1 MTADPVLVAVAVVVL
16 ALCAVVALREL
27 GRETAGPERIV
38 FSSGG
43 MKGAAHAGVLVLMH
57 ERGLLSR
64 ATEFAG
70 SSVGAVIAA
79 VCAMRMD
86 VREIVR
92 LWSDLDYVALMTGAE
107 STNPKR
113 LGKFGGR
120 EMHEFFRG
128 LVGRETGN
136 RDITF
141 RELHRARGTTLVVAV
156 TCVSLR
162 RCVYFTHTD
171 ADYADTPVALALRMS
186 CSLPF
191 VLEPVSYRGLLFA
204 DGAITDNL
212 PLSAFRHDGRAT
224 LGVWLMSRGERP
236 GGVYTRDERGEEGR
250 QDARAYSAMLLD
262 AAMRS
267 RRICDARARIL
278 YVSTDSGCGV
288 TRVEN
293 EDTAALMRRG
303 YGEARRFFLGIAT

>member
-1 MTADPVLVAVAVVVL
+1 MAADPVLVAVMVVL
-16 ALCAVVALREL
+16 ALCAFVALRER

-43 MKGAAHAGVLVLMH
+43 MKGAAHAGVLLLMH

-70 SSVGAVIAA
+70 SSVGAVMAA
-79 VCAMRMD
+79 ACAMRMD
-86 VREIVR
+86 VGEMVR
-92 LWSDLDYVALMTGAE
+92 LWSDLDYVALMTGAN
-107 STNPKR
+107 STKPRR

-128 LVGRETGN
+128 FVGRETGN

-171 ADYADTPVALALRMS
+171 SDYADTPVALALRMS

-191 VLEPVSYRGLLFA
+191 VLEPVSYLGLLFA
-204 DGAITDNL
+204 DGAITENL
-212 PLSAFRHDGRAT
+212 PLSAFRDDGRAT
-224 LGVWLMSRGERP
+224 LGVWLMSKGERP
-236 GGVYTRDERGEEGR
+236 GGVYTRDERGEEGE

-262 AAMRS
+262 AAMRT
-267 RRICDARARIL
+267 RRRCDARARIL
-278 YVSTDSGCGV
+278 YVSTDSGFGV

-303 YGEARRFFLGIAT
+303 YVEARRFFLGIAT